1 MGRRVQKPRH
11 VTLLRIAGAV
21 LLGAWIAF
29 CLTALALFMLTFTF
43 A

>member
-1 MGRRVQKPRH
+1 MDRTRH
-11 VTLLRIAGAV
+11 LIRIARIAGAV

-29 CLTALALFMLTFTF
+29 CLTALALFILTFTL